1 MHGRF
6 QLDEDSSRSLKS
18 SSSQHMRSVPPL
30 ATTDNSLGDNHSAI
44 SSSIT
49 ISTTGDSFFKDGR
62 KISIGDCALFKP
74 LNNSPPFIGLIRWLA
89 LDKEYNLQLGVNWLY
104 RSSELNLGKG
114 PLPDSVPNEIF
125 YSFYKDETPAASLLH
140 PCKVAFLPR
149 GADLPSGKSCFVC
162 RRAYDIGKK
171 CLWWLTDQDYINE
184 QQEEVDKLLQHTRKE
199 MHVTLHPSGRSPK
212 QATTPTSTS
221 QLKPASD
228 SGQNSGTS
236 IPSQN
241 KGKKRERIDHGAG
254 PVKRERSSRTDEGD
268 SGQCK
273 KESNLRYEI
282 ARITENGGVA
292 DVEGVEKLV
301 QLMQSD
307 RMDKKMDLVSRVM
320 FASAMASTDKA
331 DCLSRFVELRGVTVM
346 DEWLQDI
353 HKGKIPNGNL
363 KDGDKSAE
371 EFLLILLRALD
382 KLPISLHALQ
392 LCNIGRSVNHLRS
405 HKNTE
410 IQRNART
417 LVDTWK
423 KRVESEMMSID
434 TKSAW
439 SSKSRLPEASHGGSI
454 TPSGSDVAMKSS
466 ITTNSAMRPTSV
478 KSSHG
483 ETAKY
488 VSSPGPVKQT
498 SSLASGKENQS
509 RTSVGGTADTHQ
521 NREDRSSSS
530 NQSHNCGRSSSS
542 KEDVRSSASGS
553 GTVNKVS
560 SSTRNR
566 KISSS
571 PGRSA
576 SGSQKETNS
585 KKNSSAHKSTA
596 IQKLTHSALPSE
608 RVIEGPI
615 NEGSSHKLIVKIPNR
630 IRSPTQGVNGGSL
643 EVPTV
648 MSSRASS
655 PVLKHKQNDDPS
667 KGKSDLHQRNA
678 VADVKTSQSI
688 DQKDTSTGSE
698 GAGSPAVPPNEEQS
712 MTIEDSKRTIE
723 GPPATLSK
731 LVKSHSSFS
740 PMNALI
746 ESCAKYSEE
755 TSSLSLEDDLG
766 MNLLASVAA
775 GELSRSDVVSPTNS
789 SERSMPIADEVCN
802 GDVEKFSI
810 EDSVACDGKQRA
822 GLEGSSWSNDRPHL
836 SKNASPEFS
845 GDSKC
850 SPSYSSRDVPAG
862 EGTKDSGNS
871 STDLTSNADLK
882 LEAEEKPNK
891 KTVTVPLSLEKVGDS
906 ESAQGNPEEKATA
919 SKVISD
925 LPKCRSGGTDVMVTE
940 EKCST
945 AHVTT
950 NECKPMVK
958 DDGLDPLIQ
967 GDRIKF
973 ENEGLSKCNFQQKV
987 TVESL
992 PGDSNEKLYQIG
1004 WGHKS
1009 VSEPGDTVKVREP
1022 EDMDAKSCRSK
1033 SEQLNYDED
1042 VDMNAGRGSHSAAVA
1057 CSISHDLDNN
1067 VEEAN
1072 VENQVTVEQ
1081 ISPQRK
1087 SPISVGFE
1095 SQKEVEL
1102 AQSGSATTQ
1111 QDETDNF
1118 ASTGDGAASFTAE
1131 GEAVPGAKMKF
1142 DLNEFS
1148 AEDVKCRDSLN
1159 KSSPTSSTDHINPII
1174 DGNSPSVTMAAAAKG
1189 PFVPPDNVLKSK
1201 VDLGWK
1207 GSAAT
1212 SAFRPAKPKR
1222 CLEMPL
1228 GLSTVSCSD
1237 SLTSKHGRISL
1248 DFDLNVPDDRV
1259 LEEMASSGSALAVG
1273 STTESANNWA
1283 HEASDS
1289 LPVRGS
1295 CSLGFDLNR
1304 VDETDDI
1311 GICSTSSTRD
1321 GKPSMLHEK
1330 PIGGFHVQRD
1340 FDLNNGPVADDAGVD
1355 QFMGNELVN
1364 GSITSQLPSAGGRVN
1379 GPVLSSF
1386 SSWFP
1391 SGGTY
1396 STVTVPSILPERLE
1410 QPFPMFPPGAPQRIY
1425 GSAGVNPF
1433 HTDMYRGSVLSSS
1446 HTVPFGT
1453 NSFQYPV
1460 FPFGTSYP
1468 LPSSTFSVGA
1478 TSYADSSSGAR
1489 LFAPPVNTQ
1498 YLGPI
1503 GSFASQYQRPYMV
1516 SLPDIS
1522 NNGGLESNRKWGR
1535 QGLDLNAGPGVIETE
1550 VRNEILPLSSGQ
1562 HSVASSQALQEEQ
1575 AGMFCVS
1582 SSILKRKEPE
1592 GSWDETFR
1600 NRQPSWQ

>member
-6 QLDEDSSRSLKS
+6 QPDEESSRSLKS
-18 SSSQHMRSVPPL
+18 SCQHMRSVPPL
-30 ATTDNSLGDNHSAI
+30 LTADTHSAI
-44 SSSIT
+44 ASSIT
-49 ISTTGDSFFKDGR
+49 TSTTGNSFFKDGR

-74 LNNSPPFIGLIRWLA
+74 LKISPPFIGLIRWLE

-149 GADLPSGKSCFVC
+149 GAELPTGKSCFVC

-184 QQEEVDKLLQHTRKE
+184 QQEEVDKLLHQTRKE

-241 KGKKRERIDHGAG
+241 KGKKRERIDHGAD

-273 KESNLRYEI
+273 KASNLRYEI
-282 ARITENGGVA
+282 ARITENGGVV
-292 DVEGVEKLV
+292 DVEGIEKLV

-307 RMDKKMDLVSRVM
+307 RMDKKMDLVSRVL

-410 IQRNART
+410 IQRKART

-423 KRVESEMMSID
+423 KRVESEMISID

-466 ITTNSAMRPTSV
+466 ITTNSAMKPTSV

-488 VSSPGPVKQT
+488 VSSPGPVKQA

-509 RTSVGGTADTHQ
+509 RTSVGGTADAHQ

-530 NQSHNCGRSSSS
+530 NQSQNCGRSSSS

-560 SSTRNR
+560 SSKRNR

-571 PGRSA
+571 PGKSA

-585 KKNSSAHKSTA
+585 NKNSPAHKSTA
-596 IQKLTHSALPSE
+596 IQKLTHSALTSE

-615 NEGSSHKLIVKIPNR
+615 NEGSSHKLIVKISNR
-630 IRSPTQGVNGGSL
+630 IRSPVQGVNGGSL

-655 PVLKHKQNDDPS
+655 PVLKHKQSDDPS

-678 VADVKTSQSI
+678 DADMKTSQAS
-688 DQKDTSTGSE
+688 DQKDTLTGPE
-698 GAGSPAVPPNEEQS
+698 GAGLPAVPPNEEQS

-723 GPPATLSK
+723 GPPAALSK

-755 TSSLSLEDDLG
+755 TSLSLEDDLG
-766 MNLLASVAA
+766 INLLASVAA

-802 GDVEKFSI
+802 GDEEKSKFSI
-810 EDSVACDGKQRA
+810 EDSVACDGKQHA
-822 GLEGSSWSNDRPHL
+822 GLEASSWSNDRSHL

-845 GDSKC
+845 GDRKC

-862 EGTKDSGNS
+862 EGTKDFVNS
-871 STDLTSNADLK
+871 STDLTSNAVLK
-882 LEAEEKPNK
+882 LEGEEKPNK
-891 KTVTVPLSLEKVGDS
+891 KTVTVPISLEKVRDS
-906 ESAQGNPEEKATA
+906 ESGQRNHEEKATA

-925 LPKCRSGGTDVMVTE
+925 LPKCRSGGTDVVVTE
-940 EKCST
+940 EKCSIG
-945 AHVTT
+945 HFTT
-950 NECKPMVK
+950 NECKPMVE
-958 DDGLDPLIQ
+958 DDGLDSLIQ
-967 GDRIKF
+967 DDRIKF
-973 ENEGLSKCNFQQKV
+973 ENEGLSQCDFQQKV
-987 TVESL
+987 AVESL
-992 PGDSNEKLYQIG
+992 KSEPGDS
-1004 WGHKS
+1004 KS
-1009 VSEPGDTVKVREP
+1009 VSEPCDTVKVREP

-1042 VDMNAGRGSHSAAVA
+1042 VDMNAVSESHSVAVT

-1067 VEEAN
+1067 IKEAN
-1072 VENQVTVEQ
+1072 VEKQATVEQ
-1081 ISPQRK
+1081 ISPQRRC
-1087 SPISVGFE
+1087 PISVDFE

-1102 AQSGSATTQ
+1102 ARSGSPTTQ
-1111 QDETDNF
+1111 QDETNNF
-1118 ASTGDGAASFTAE
+1118 ASTGDGTASFIAE
-1131 GEAVPGAKMKF
+1131 VEAVPGAKMKF

-1148 AEDVKCRDSLN
+1148 AEDVKCGDSLN
-1159 KSSPTSSTDHINPII
+1159 KSSPTSSTDHNNSII
-1174 DGNSPSVTMAAAAKG
+1174 DGNSPSVTIAAAAKG
-1189 PFVPPDNVLKSK
+1189 SFVPPDNVLKSI

-1212 SAFRPAKPKR
+1212 SAFRPAEPKR

-1237 SLTSKHGRISL
+1237 SLTSKHDRISL
-1248 DFDLNVPDDRV
+1248 DFDLNVPDARV
-1259 LEEMASSGSALAVG
+1259 LEEMTSSGSALAVG
-1273 STTESANNWA
+1273 STTESASNWA
-1283 HEASDS
+1283 REASDS
-1289 LPVRGS
+1289 LPIRGS

-1321 GKPSMLHEK
+1321 GKPSIMHDK
-1330 PIGGFHVQRD
+1330 PVGGFRVQRG
-1340 FDLNNGPVADDAGVD
+1340 FDLNNGPVADDAGMD

-1364 GSITSQLPSAGGRVN
+1364 GSITSQLPSAGVRVN

-1446 HTVPFGT
+1446 PSVPFGT
-1453 NSFQYPV
+1453 NSLQFPV

-1468 LPSSTFSVGA
+1468 LPSTTFSVGA
-1478 TSYADSSSGAR
+1478 TSYAESSSGAR

-1503 GSFASQYQRPYMV
+1503 GSFASQFQRPYMV
-1516 SLPDIS
+1516 SLPNIN

-1535 QGLDLNAGPGVIETE
+1535 QGLDLNAGPGVIEPE
-1550 VRNEILPLSSGQ
+1550 VRNEILPLSSGL
-1562 HSVASSQALQEEQ
+1562 ASSQALQEEQ
-1575 AGMFCVS
+1575 ARMFSVS
-1582 SSILKRKEPE
+1582 GSILKRKEPE